1 MRPRQKERAQGSA
14 KDTPARFLAV
24 DFFCGAGGTTCGLID
39 AGGYVLAGVDKDA
52 SVRDTYQR
60 NNRNRRLDKSFPE
73 FLNLDIFE
81 ASPEY
86 PEGQQSQLFDALSNL
101 IANARVESPNLPL
114 MFAICAP
121 CQPFTTISKNA
132 MTAGR
137 QEKRSRDRGL
147 LTQAAEF
154 VRVFEPDFVL
164 SENVAGISDP
174 VYGGVWQEFEA
185 MLEAFGYDTGS
196 KVVDAVNFQVPQYR
210 KRSILLAV
218 KRKNRR
224 KKSES
229 TRRLVVPSAH
239 PRSRQISVSET
250 IAHLPRIGA
259 GQQHPE
265 IANHKTRS
273 LSALNK
279 QRIQVSKPGESNACL
294 ENSKFGDLS
303 LPCHRRVNAKF
314 KQRCFNDVYTRMHPD
329 KPSPT
334 ITTKCHSISNGRF
347 GHYDRRQYRGISL
360 REAAALQ
367 TFPDRYIFHPEDKIG
382 IVARMIGNAVPPKL
396 AKFFANYLV
405 SGAAERSAIVQED

>member
-1 MRPRQKERAQGSA
+1 MRTRLTEIKQGSA
-14 KDTPARFLAV
+14 KDTPARFIAV

-52 SVRDTYQR
+52 SVGETYRR
-60 NNRNRRLDKSFPE
+60 NNRNKRLDRSFPE

-86 PEGQQSQLFDALSNL
+86 PDGQQSQLFETLSDL
-101 IANARVESPNLPL
+101 IANARVDSPNVPL

-132 MTAGR
+132 MTKGR
-137 QEKRSRDRGL
+137 QEKRSRDCGL
-147 LTQAAEF
+147 LVQAAEF

-174 VYGGVWQEFEA
+174 AYGGIWQEFEA
-185 MLEAFGYDTGS
+185 MLRGFGYDTGS
-196 KVVDAVNFQVPQYR
+196 SVVDAVNFQVPQYR

-218 KRKNRR
+218 KPKNRR
-224 KKSES
+224 KQSS
-229 TRRLVVPSAH
+229 TRHLTVPLSH
-239 PRSRQISVSET
+239 PRSRKISVCET
-250 IAHLPRIGA
+250 IAHLPRLSA

-265 IANHKTRS
+265 IPNHKTRN
-273 LSALNK
+273 LSPLNK
-279 QRIQVSKPGESNACL
+279 QRIQVSKPGESNASL

-314 KQRCFNDVYTRMHPD
+314 KQRCFSDVYTRMHPD
-329 KPSPT
+329 RPSPT
-334 ITTKCHSISNGRF
+334 ITTKCHSITNGRF

-367 TFPDRYIFHPEDKIG
+367 TFPDRYVFHPEDKIG
-382 IVARMIGNAVPPKL
+382 IVARMIGNAVPPRL

-405 SGAAERSAIVQED
+405 SGAAERSAVAREE